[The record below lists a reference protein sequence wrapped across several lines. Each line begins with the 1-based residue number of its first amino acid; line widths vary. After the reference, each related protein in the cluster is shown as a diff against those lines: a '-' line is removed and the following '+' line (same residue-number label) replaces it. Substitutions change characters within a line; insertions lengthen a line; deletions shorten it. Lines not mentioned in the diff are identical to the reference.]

1 MKMLKLLLLSFLFSL
16 TQVSL
21 AENYVDLFNL
31 SGYAEGDIPTHL
43 LGEQITVRQEVK
55 DGKIIKF
62 ISGQAED
69 GKINYNVT
77 NLSKNFEVIFEL
89 SSSARTVLITFTATD
104 KEAKF
109 TFQLDCWYMK
119 LGDNSYTGGYLCNSD
134 VELQTIKLKVENGSV
149 KTYINGNFYQSM
161 TLEQPDKIYAEWLI
175 TDIDTKD
182 KMYAMKVNNLGTTT
196 TPVTPSNPTSTD
208 FETGKQAGIQQ
219 CVTNPSSCGINV
231 GSNSTNCTTTPS
243 TTNSC
248 IANYATNGELHIPCV
263 NVPGAFGKI
272 ETYGVWM
279 QQRAGAFVFDLD
291 LNRIQQR

>member
-89 SSSARTVLITFTATD
+89 SSSA
-104 KEAKF
+104 
-109 TFQLDCWYMK
+109 
-119 LGDNSYTGGYLCNSD
+119 
-134 VELQTIKLKVENGSV
+134 
-149 KTYINGNFYQSM
+149 
-161 TLEQPDKIYAEWLI
+161 
-175 TDIDTKD
+175 
-182 KMYAMKVNNLGTTT
+182 
-196 TPVTPSNPTSTD
+196 
-208 FETGKQAGIQQ
+208 
-219 CVTNPSSCGINV
+219 
-231 GSNSTNCTTTPS
+231 
-243 TTNSC
+243 
-248 IANYATNGELHIPCV
+248 IA
-263 NVPGAFGKI
+263 
-272 ETYGVWM
+272 
-279 QQRAGAFVFDLD
+279 RAA
-291 LNRIQQR
+291 